1 MSPSEGP
8 PNRNWSVWRPHVVYT
23 FTLLECLLECLREVP
38 VDLGSDMV
46 GMVVSERAL
55 KVESLVLV

>member
-23 FTLLECLLECLREVP
+23 FMLLDCLREVP
-38 VDLGSDMV
+38 VEVGSDMV
-46 GMVVSERAL
+46 GMVVSEWAL
-55 KVESLVLV
+55 KVEPLVLV